1 MAEVEIPAGEYVHMG
16 YAAKMTDKAPG
27 GGTQIWL
34 DDDVVNNAIDW
45 DAAEATARNLP
56 QH

>member
-1 MAEVEIPAGEYVHMG
+1 MG
-16 YAAKMTDKAPG
+16 YAAKMTDNAPG

-34 DDDVVNNAIDW
+34 DDDVVNNAVDW
-45 DAAEATARNLP
+45 DVAEATARNLP